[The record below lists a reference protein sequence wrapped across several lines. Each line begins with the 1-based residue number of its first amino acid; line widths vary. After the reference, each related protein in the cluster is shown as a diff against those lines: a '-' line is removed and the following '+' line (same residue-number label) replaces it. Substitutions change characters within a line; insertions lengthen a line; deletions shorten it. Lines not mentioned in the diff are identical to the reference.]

1 MTLSYIRSDKDFDG
15 VYEQLKLINSYAS
28 QKDISIDDEVIDH
41 ISQNKRLD
49 DRGDVIKRF
58 RSLDSGV
65 LVIYDTW
72 VLSSHIEDVVQMFSC
87 LLKNNNSIHFVKSGV
102 VIDKKSD
109 TMMVLGLIDQLRQ
122 ILQDDSKRGIGRPK
136 GSKSSSKFDVLLD
149 QIISLL
155 KASKSVSEIARE
167 LQVSRSSLKDYIE
180 SRELREVADGLIT
193 FHDESQAKKL
203 VIDNISCPAER

>member
-15 VYEQLKLINSYAS
+15 VYEQLKLINSYVS
-28 QKDISIDDEVIDH
+28 QKDISIDDEMIDH

-155 KASKSVSEIARE
+155 KANKSVSEIARE

>member
-193 FHDESQAKKL
+193 FHDESQAKRL